1 MLVLALG
8 ILVFLGAH
16 VFATLQGPRNALAAR
31 IGAGPYKGL
40 FSLVALAGFGLIVWG
55 FVLYRAEGLIPLWT
69 PPPWTRHATIGLM
82 WFAFVAL
89 ACQGPRPGLIKG
101 WIRHPM
107 LVGVKIWAL
116 AHLLVNGDA
125 GGMLL
130 FGSFLAFAVYDR
142 ISVKRRGDPGAA
154 AAQGFTL
161 ADALALGVGTI
172 AFVAMI
178 FLHPYLIGV
187 RVIG

>member
-1 MLVLALG
+1 MLVLVLG

-16 VFATLQGPRNALAAR
+16 VFATLQVPRNALAAR
-31 IGAGPYKGL
+31 VGAGPYKGL
-40 FSLVALAGFGLIVWG
+40 FSLVALTGFGMIIWG
-55 FVLYRAEGLIPLWT
+55 FILYRAEGLVPVWT
-69 PPPWTRHATIGLM
+69 PPAWARHATIALM
-82 WFAFVAL
+82 WLAFVAL
-89 ACQGPRPGLIKG
+89 ACQGKRPGLIKG

-107 LVGVKIWAL
+107 LTGVMIWAL

-130 FGSFLAFAVYDR
+130 FASFLAFAVYDR
-142 ISVKRRGDPGAA
+142 ISVSRRDDPGAA
-154 AAQGFTL
+154 SAPGFTR
-161 ADALALGVGTI
+161 ADGLALGAGTV